1 MSFTIRR
8 ARAADADAVRA
19 LWEALHREHEA
30 TDARYRLSEDAA
42 LRWASDLREWTRSD
56 ADRVLVAEQEG
67 ELVGLTV
74 AHLMW
79 PAPVYASHLMV
90 WVDDFFVLS
99 AHRGQ
104 GIGRALL
111 DALRAWGREKGA
123 EEIRAG
129 VLATNPGARRFWA
142 GAGGVDYSVTVTLGL
157 DPADT

>member
-1 MSFTIRR
+1 MSVTVRR
-8 ARAADADAVRA
+8 ARAADADAVRG

-42 LRWASDLREWTRSD
+42 LRWASDLREWTRSES
-56 ADRVLVAEQEG
+56 DRVLVAEVGDEP
-67 ELVGLTV
+67 VGLAV

-79 PAPVYASHLMV
+79 PAPVYAPHLMV
-90 WVDDFFVLS
+90 WVDDLYVQPGY
-99 AHRGQ
+99 RGQ
-104 GIGRALL
+104 GVGRALL

-123 EEIRAG
+123 TDLRAG

-157 DPADT
+157 DSLDR